1 MFFLFRQTL
10 LVLQSSRYP
19 SSRQRE
25 LTTPLQL
32 TSKVH
37 RAGTMLHRCQKWDD
51 SRLYYTNASIAM
63 CICDVISEN
72 LSYGGTN
79 NVGLGQTPRVMRA
92 YKICLLMS
100 IYSEYFCRTLCNFT
114 YEYYHN
120 YVKTADLGGHCLFLY
135 KAGFRRWRHI
145 LKQTTVF
152 QFSNKF
158 VKRFWQYLFYYF
170 LFYC

>member
-1 MFFLFRQTL
+1 
-10 LVLQSSRYP
+10 
-19 SSRQRE
+19 
-25 LTTPLQL
+25 
-32 TSKVH
+32 
-37 RAGTMLHRCQKWDD
+37 
-51 SRLYYTNASIAM
+51 M